1 VPDSITP
8 VGTMYPPQNPIAAL
22 SSIYGIQQQQVNLA
36 QQRQNLQTGAIQ
48 QQTAQAESTQKQQ
61 QSGELQAA
69 QNVVKNGVTAGRY
82 TNSDGTFNRV
92 KAADDIT
99 AVAPTYGQAISN
111 QLLSGAN
118 EIVSNQQAL
127 QNLNQSKRSQ
137 IGGVV
142 QGLAADPNIDNTKV
156 IRGMKDLIAQN
167 PADNDMAQLV
177 LSSLTHMPPT
187 GKSSDL
193 QQALSNMS
201 ARLTG
206 QSPVGEG
213 TNAAGQNQVV
223 NKLTGARSAPTLGP
237 GAINPTSPQVAG
249 ATAAATLPYVGPAAA
264 AAAGGSALGS
274 AQTANLTGV
283 AGRVQQA
290 QAAANNTV
298 QSVDALNR
306 AKSILESPG
315 APSTGTQYESVK
327 SLKNLMSS
335 LGIDTSG
342 ADDMNTLTKN
352 LARYEAT
359 RATQAG
365 LGGTDAAR
373 ELAHSGSPNTQL
385 DNKALLG
392 IVRQSLATEQ
402 AVGSYANVQS
412 KSTNPQQMLQN
423 ENAFRNIPNHIQA
436 REFSMMRSPQEAD
449 AYLKSQG
456 MTKAQMSAARQKVQE
471 FDSQ

>member
-1 VPDSITP
+1 MDALAPIP
-8 VGTMYPPQNPIAAL
+8 PPQNPITTLA
-22 SSIYGIQQQQVNLA
+22 GIMGIKQQQQA
-36 QQRQNLQTGAIQ
+36 LQTGQYNQA
-48 QQTAQAESTQKQQ
+48 TAQAESQQAQQKNA
-61 QSGELQAA
+61 ELQAVG
-69 QNVVKNGVTAGRY
+69 NLTKNAYNPRY
-82 TNSDGTFNRV
+82 SNADGSFDNQ
-92 KAADDIT
+92 AFADDV
-99 AVAPTYGQAISN
+99 ARVAPTYGQAIAKDATMRAGELY
-111 QLLSGAN
+111 Q
-118 EIVSNQQAL
+118 NQQTL
-127 QNLNQSKRSQ
+127 FNLNQSERSM
-137 IGGVV
+137 IGDAFGSWATDDKLNHSRFINNVENLREQFPNNPGVSRMLTSMATAMPSDAD
-142 QGLAADPNIDNTKV
+142 GLHK
-156 IRGMKDLIAQN
+156 G
-167 PADNDMAQLV
+167 
-177 LSSLTHMPPT
+177 
-187 GKSSDL
+187 L
-193 QQALSNMS
+193 QQAAIMAKSPTAELSMP
-201 ARLTG
+201 G
-206 QSPVGEG
+206 QG
-213 TNAAGQNQVV
+213 TNAAGQNQLI
-223 NKLTGARSAPTLGP
+223 NKVTGARSVPQLGP
-237 GAINPTSPQVAG
+237 GAINPTSSQVAG
-249 ATAAATLPYVGPAAA
+249 ATAAATLPYVKPTAAA
-264 AAAGGSALGS
+264 SASGAAEGT

-298 QSVDALNR
+298 GSIDALNR

-412 KSTNPQQMLQN
+412 KATSPQQMLQN

-436 REFSMMRSPQEAD
+436 REYGMMRTPQEAD
-449 AYLKSQG
+449 AYLKAQG
-456 MTKAQMSAARQKVQE
+456 MSKADMAAARAKVKE